1 MKKRSKMVRTV
12 LLCGA
17 LSLPLASCVATYGP
31 PGPRAHYLWVP
42 EYRTWDGVVIY
53 GHWKYTGPSSADR
66 EWIPGHYDRYGKWQ
80 KERWYRIPPSRKGGV
95 WVPGHYG
102 PRGRWIEGHWRY

>member
-1 MKKRSKMVRTV
+1 MIKNLSRVKML

-17 LSLPLASCVATYGP
+17 LSFPLASCVATYGP
-31 PGPRAHYLWVP
+31 PGPRSNYAWVP
-42 EYRTWDGVVIY
+42 EYRTYDGAVIY
-53 GHWKYTGPSSADR
+53 GHWKYVGPAYSDR

-80 KERWYRIPPSRKGGV
+80 KPRWYRIPPSHKGGV

-102 PRGRWIEGHWRY
+102 PRGIWIQGHWRY